1 MDRVRPDF
9 EQRREYD
16 DFEVKLARFTEEKE
30 KYTKSLE
37 MELRKIHA
45 DHRES
50 ETSKAS
56 DVTTRHR
63 SGSSGQSFF
72 MSLNGDGA
80 QRPDSLDVATR
91 GQGDG
96 GGTTTFAK
104 MQMQREGNG
113 NRNFN
118 NNEAAKWS
126 VFEQTR

>member
-1 MDRVRPDF
+1 
-9 EQRREYD
+9 
-16 DFEVKLARFTEEKE
+16 
-30 KYTKSLE
+30 
-37 MELRKIHA
+37 
-45 DHRES
+45 
-50 ETSKAS
+50 
-56 DVTTRHR
+56 
-63 SGSSGQSFF
+63 

-118 NNEAAKWS
+118 SNEAAKWS